1 MRELPDEPKLQ
12 RLDETSANVDPSLRT
27 REQSSSG
34 IAGIGLAAIALLI
47 AGAWS
52 VGLLPQWSA
61 AQKAVPTLEIPI
73 RPLNSGPSVIERVAP
88 ADAEQAISA
97 LMLSDDQK
105 AQIRTGVA
113 SGKLLLGKITVSDFD
128 TEDADWVSITG
139 AGFRQD
145 VRLFKKP
152 MTVTVP
158 YMPGVPAVVAGL
170 IDGGGGDITV
180 AIQVG
185 AASMPLRALKP
196 GEGVEIPTP

>member
-12 RLDETSANVDPSLRT
+12 RLDETGADVGPSIRT
-27 REQSSSG
+27 REKLSSG
-34 IAGIGLAAIALLI
+34 FAGIGLAAIVLII

-52 VGLLPQWSA
+52 VGLLPQWGPAPKA
-61 AQKAVPTLEIPI
+61 APTVEMQI
-73 RPLNSGPSVIERVAP
+73 RPANSGPSVIERVVP
-88 ADAEQAISA
+88 ADAEQAIAA

-128 TEDADWVSITG
+128 TEDADWVSISG

-152 MTVTVP
+152 LTVTVP
-158 YMPGVPAVVAGL
+158 YMPGVPAVVTGL